1 MSIPL
6 VEGIVIAHGGHFV
19 FVYGPEAQALG
30 VPVLEGPVVLR
41 PAYRL
46 WEMPAYFLPETVI
59 DDIGQE
65 FDAPEA
71 FTWIEERGDL
81 FPRSE
86 AYGVLADGSE
96 KGFVIKALDLTELRV
111 FAGPGGGGGPFLP
124 IALAIEAASVAD
136 DLAVVPVPGPT
147 PLLARA
153 LPAYR
158 LSPGV
163 FGAVAAAILNQLL
176 RHKRRD
182 FRLTFDELDDMLGPD
197 A

>member
-1 MSIPL
+1 MSPYT
-6 VEGIVIAHGGHFV
+6 VNGIVIAHNGHFIL
-19 FVYGPEAQALG
+19 VYGSELQALG
-30 VPVLEGPVVLR
+30 APVIGAPVELR
-41 PAYRL
+41 PGYRL
-46 WEMPAYFLPETVI
+46 WEAPTYLLPQTVI

-124 IALAIEAASVAD
+124 ITLAIEAASVAD

-147 PLLARA
+147 PVLARA